1 MKPILHSPMM
11 YGKYVTVTM
20 LNGREYRR
28 VVRYSRADG
37 LYVVI
42 ANRKILERDVELR
55 KEDNDVKLGKSRE

>member
-1 MKPILHSPMM
+1 MKSILHSPMM
-11 YGKYVTVTM
+11 YGKYVTVIM
-20 LNGREYRR
+20 PNGREYRR

-55 KEDNDVKLGKSRE
+55 KENNHGRDEDDF